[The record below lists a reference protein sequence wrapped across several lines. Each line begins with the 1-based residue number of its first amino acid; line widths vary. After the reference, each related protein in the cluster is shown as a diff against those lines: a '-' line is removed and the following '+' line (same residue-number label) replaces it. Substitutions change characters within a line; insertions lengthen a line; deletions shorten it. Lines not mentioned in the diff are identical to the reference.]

1 MNLPSSSSNNVG
13 DCIVCVIMSIMYNQ
27 WLTWWRHNDLGVF
40 RASSKDIHYGQT
52 QTTLCHSLMSTPSH
66 QLPVQVLW
74 IQKPLVWIR
83 YFTFILKWYD
93 EVYLVTACSVCSC
106 TNTVCIGQHRQAI
119 NFLSLRQSIFTGT
132 WSTGNSQFYIDLN
145 SSAWG
150 CTLGP
155 RSFLFGH
162 WLCCGLSCV
171 NYIWRL
177 TGFQWQG
184 WIKAVRQAVEW
195 WKSSPPQSDSH
206 QSN

>member
-1 MNLPSSSSNNVG
+1 MPFLDEHSRPPAACPSIVNSKALGMNMLL
-13 DCIVCVIMSIMYNQ
+13 Y
-27 WLTWWRHNDLGVF
+27 L
-40 RASSKDIHYGQT
+40 
-52 QTTLCHSLMSTPSH
+52 
-66 QLPVQVLW
+66 
-74 IQKPLVWIR
+74 
-83 YFTFILKWYD
+83 
-93 EVYLVTACSVCSC
+93 YLVTARSVCSC

-132 WSTGNSQFYIDLN
+132 WSTGNLQFYIDLN
-145 SSAWG
+145 SSVWG

-155 RSFLFGH
+155 CSFLFGH

-171 NYIWRL
+171 NCTWRL

-195 WKSSPPQSDSH
+195 WKSSPPRSDSH